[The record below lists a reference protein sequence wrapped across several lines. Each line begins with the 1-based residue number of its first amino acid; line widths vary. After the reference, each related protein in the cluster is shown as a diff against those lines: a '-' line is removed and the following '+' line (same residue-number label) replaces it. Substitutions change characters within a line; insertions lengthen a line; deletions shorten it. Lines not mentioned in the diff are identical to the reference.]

1 MQPQPFFSGTPE
13 EIEAEMNRRA
23 DLHRA
28 SYEDRIRRVDRT
40 LMESLSAEDLHSIGE
55 IIGAILS
62 AEQPGEV
69 ASHYQ
74 GVIRT
79 VQKMKYGVCTGCGE
93 KHDDADDFLRQA
105 TAEVQV
111 KEDADL
117 ITEQMTAEFPAKT
130 EEKLVD
136 ELFTP
141 EELQGSDQYE
151 AELALWGLRRWGLGL
166 YCVACGKQYP
176 SLEDRKRRPVGID
189 GCFGCQEKSAHG

>member
-40 LMESLSAEDLHSIGE
+40 LMESLSADDLYSISE
-55 IIGAILS
+55 IISAILNS
-62 AEQPGEV
+62 EQPGEMG
-69 ASHYQ
+69 SYYQ
-74 GVIRT
+74 GVIKAI
-79 VQKMKYGVCTGCGE
+79 QKMKYGVCTGCGE

-111 KEDADL
+111 KEDAEL
-117 ITEQMTAEFPAKT
+117 ITEQMTAEFPAKS
-130 EEKLVD
+130 EEELVD

-141 EELQGSDQYE
+141 DEITRWNRYE
-151 AELALWGLRRWGLGL
+151 AELAEWGLSREGLSL
-166 YCVACGKQYP
+166 YCAACGKEYP
-176 SLEDRKRRPVGID
+176 SLEDRKLRPKGID